1 MSQNSILA
9 GNAQQGYKRMKHS
22 NAKKLVGK
30 LLDNAP
36 VKIRKG
42 KHMGTMS
49 TATWCALCD
58 VLFSYGF
65 KSIGY
70 KTNNNGLITI
80 TADDFIVSTQVV
92 LF

>member
-1 MSQNSILA
+1 
-9 GNAQQGYKRMKHS
+9 MKHS
-22 NAKKLVGK
+22 NAKKLVGR
-30 LLDNAP
+30 LLDDAP

-42 KHMGTMS
+42 KYQGTI
-49 TATWCALCD
+49 AAPTWCALCD

-70 KTNNNGLITI
+70 ETNNNGLITI
-80 TADDFIVSTQVV
+80 TADDFILSTQVV

>member
-1 MSQNSILA
+1 
-9 GNAQQGYKRMKHS
+9 MKHS

-30 LLDNAP
+30 LLDNTP

-42 KHMGTMS
+42 KYQGTMS
-49 TATWCALCD
+49 TRTWCALCD
-58 VLFSYGF
+58 VLFGYGF

-70 KTNNNGLITI
+70 ETNNNGLITI
-80 TADDFIVSTQVV
+80 TADGFTISTQVV